1 MIFCEYVRL
10 LTEMEYSSIEHD
22 SGTRRITK
30 LILGKL
36 TTSVKDKILHLLAN
50 ASISAHVYRDYVNK
64 TNDEHFLNHSS
75 AAKFTR
81 W

>member
-1 MIFCEYVRL
+1 MIFSEYVRL
-10 LTEMEYSSIEHD
+10 LTETTYSSIEHD

-36 TTSVKDKILHLLAN
+36 TTSAKDEILNQLAN
-50 ASISAHVYRDYVNK
+50 APIHDHVYRDYVNK